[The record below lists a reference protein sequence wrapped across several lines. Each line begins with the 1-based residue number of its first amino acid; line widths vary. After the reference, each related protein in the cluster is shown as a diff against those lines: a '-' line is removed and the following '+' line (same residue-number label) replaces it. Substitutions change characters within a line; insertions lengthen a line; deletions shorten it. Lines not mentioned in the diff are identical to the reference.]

1 MMKRVFGKMIYFVL
15 GILIGVFF
23 VLPLSFGASEKIVM
37 GQYDVSFDL
46 NTPLK
51 YTIESQSPIV
61 SNNGTN
67 YSANIIFT
75 NQTQI
80 LMGIDISKTPKDS
93 TIGPEEKYVSALARR
108 DKNATVTTRA
118 IDNELG
124 VLTTSVSKS
133 GIPTFTF
140 SYWLDSKKCDCG
152 DVFAGTARLKMVGVA
167 PRNITENLLNTLH
180 VTSSTNTSVPA
191 QTTVPVR
198 KITELTGTQGAAI
211 AKQNQLQPL
220 SSLSVGGDDP
230 AYDELTNW
238 AG

>member
-1 MMKRVFGKMIYFVL
+1 MKLVFGKMKYFVL
-15 GILIGVFF
+15 GILMVAFF
-23 VLPLSFGASEKIVM
+23 VLPLTFGASEKIVM

-67 YSANIIFT
+67 YSATIIFT

-93 TIGPEEKYVSALARR
+93 TIGPEERYVSALARK
-108 DKNATVTTRA
+108 DKNATVTTRT

-198 KITELTGTQGAAI
+198 KITELTGTQGASI

-230 AYDELTNW
+230 AYAELTNW

>member
-1 MMKRVFGKMIYFVL
+1 
-15 GILIGVFF
+15 
-23 VLPLSFGASEKIVM
+23 
-37 GQYDVSFDL
+37 
-46 NTPLK
+46 
-51 YTIESQSPIV
+51 
-61 SNNGTN
+61 
-67 YSANIIFT
+67 
-75 NQTQI
+75 
-80 LMGIDISKTPKDS
+80 MGIDISKTPKDS

-238 AG
+238 ACL